1 MIIFV
6 DMDGVLSDFD
16 TYVCEIQ
23 KFGTKEKWNDQ
34 WDKLPERM
42 FYDLPKVNGA
52 DKLMEYV
59 TSYAPQILTA
69 IPKKDKVKFSRMD
82 KLRWMKKHY
91 NINPWDV
98 HVVYRSEKQMYAVS
112 DNLAPNIL
120 IDDNETYI
128 EEWNKKGGAG
138 IIHTSADE
146 SILALQKLGF

>member
-1 MIIFV
+1 
-6 DMDGVLSDFD
+6 
-16 TYVCEIQ
+16 
-23 KFGTKEKWNDQ
+23 
-34 WDKLPERM
+34 
-42 FYDLPKVNGA
+42 
-52 DKLMEYV
+52 
-59 TSYAPQILTA
+59 
-69 IPKKDKVKFSRMD
+69 
-82 KLRWMKKHY
+82 MKKHY

-120 IDDNETYI
+120 IDDNETNI